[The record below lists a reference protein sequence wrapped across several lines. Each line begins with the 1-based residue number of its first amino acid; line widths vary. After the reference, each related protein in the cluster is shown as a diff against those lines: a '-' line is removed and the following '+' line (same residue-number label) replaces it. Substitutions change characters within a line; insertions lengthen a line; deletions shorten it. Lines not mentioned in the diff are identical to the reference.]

1 LYGRRLQV
9 WIALALAA
17 AVPEALVRSPDQ
29 QLAFQAFLVVQL
41 LGVIVAAIAIAA
53 MVSVLGLAVVRV
65 LTWPIAN
72 RTSTFVAWSFLRA
85 PRQVLPWPLRL
96 WRAMRDNVDATPP
109 LALDAAAQARF
120 GWQGK
125 RLVVGLLAL
134 LCGAGVPWALMAGAA
149 DTAAHWPLVVRNLA
163 AATALHG
170 LLLVIAALPGRL
182 VRSALVSVLALVALG
197 AGVLV
202 SRHPVVLPY
211 AEPLALAVGLLVLW
225 LVAALRQPATEVGL
239 AQRLAR
245 RGVWLLPAAVAVG
258 VAALVLPAHAP
269 LLAPLA
275 ATLLLGGLYLVLQGQ
290 SKVSLPVFVS
300 IVGVAAGTWALI
312 VVLSVMGGF
321 AGDLRAKMLVANAH
335 ALVESS
341 ARGQPFAQAAA
352 LAHRLRQLPGV
363 AAASPQVRGDAI
375 VSSAFNVN
383 NFVSLRGIDP
393 DLPEVQRELGATLL
407 TGSLGLLGRPTA
419 MGQDRALTWRRSDL
433 PGDIP
438 ATPTD
443 TAAPTESAPGASQ
456 GGDAAAQDALEALQA
471 LPPGPQDPA
480 PPQPTPRPVYV
491 LPSGLPPQLPP
502 TGRPP
507 SALAQPQPGAGDQTE
522 LPDLAAEPAAPV
534 DTLANPLDDPDVQAL
549 LGDKGDEPTS
559 VLSDPDIPISPGILL
574 GVELARSLQ
583 VGLGDKIEVVT
594 PDGDIG
600 PTGLRPRIRTFR
612 VAGVFETGLYEAD
625 SKVAYL
631 ALTEA
636 ARYFNLAGQANVLE
650 LRLTEPKEPD
660 AVMAQI
666 RQTLQEL
673 APVSRTAVPGP
684 AAAGLEVTDWRQL
697 NRSLFSALA
706 FERLVIFLVLGLI
719 ILVAAFSIVS
729 ALTMVILQKHD
740 SIAMLRA
747 MGATASHIRLAFV
760 QMGAAIGLI
769 GTTAG
774 GLLGVATCT
783 LIERLGI
790 QLPEAYYVRTLPV
803 DMQIAEIS
811 AVVVAAIAVSLVAT
825 VFPATSAARL
835 APLEG
840 LRHG

>member
-1 LYGRRLQV
+1 VLYGRRLQL

-96 WRAMRDNVDATPP
+96 WRALRDSVDATPP
-109 LALDAAAQARF
+109 LAMDAAAQARF

-125 RLVVGLLAL
+125 RLGVGLLAL
-134 LCGAGVPWALMAGAA
+134 GCGALVPWALVAGAA
-149 DTAAHWPLVVRNLA
+149 DTATHWPLLVRNVA

-170 LLLVIAALPGRL
+170 LLLIVAALPGRK
-182 VRSALVSVLALVALG
+182 VRSVLVSLLALVALSV
-197 AGVLV
+197 GVV
-202 SRHPVVLPY
+202 MSRHPVVLPY
-211 AEPLALAVGLLVLW
+211 AEPLALAAGLLVLW
-225 LVAALRQPATEVGL
+225 LVAAVRQPATEVGL

-245 RGVWLLPAAVAVG
+245 RGMWLLPAAAVVG
-258 VAALVLPAHAP
+258 VAALLIPAQAS

-275 ATLLLGGLYLVLQGQ
+275 AALLLGGLYLVLQGQ

-341 ARGQPFAQAAA
+341 ARGQPFAEAAA

-393 DLPEVQRELGATLL
+393 DLAEVQRELGATLL

-443 TAAPTESAPGASQ
+443 TSAPNEPAPPASP
-456 GGDAAAQDALEALQA
+456 GGDAAAEDALKALQA

-480 PPQPTPRPVYV
+480 PPQPDPRPVYV
-491 LPSGLPPQLPP
+491 LPSGLPPRLPP

-507 SALAQPQPGAGDQTE
+507 SATAEPPAGASDLAEPPAGASDAAE
-522 LPDLAAEPAAPV
+522 LPDLAADPAAPV

-583 VGLGDKIEVVT
+583 VGLGDKVEVVT

-666 RQTLQEL
+666 RQILQEL
-673 APVSRTAVPGP
+673 VP
-684 AAAGLEVTDWRQL
+684 AAKSVGT
-697 NRSLFSALA
+697 NP
-706 FERLVIFLVLGLI
+706 
-719 ILVAAFSIVS
+719 
-729 ALTMVILQKHD
+729 
-740 SIAMLRA
+740 
-747 MGATASHIRLAFV
+747 
-760 QMGAAIGLI
+760 
-769 GTTAG
+769 TTAMAWRSQTG
-774 GLLGVATCT
+774 VSSIGRCFRLWLL
-783 LIERLGI
+783 
-790 QLPEAYYVRTLPV
+790 
-803 DMQIAEIS
+803 S
-811 AVVVAAIAVSLVAT
+811 AW
-825 VFPATSAARL
+825 
-835 APLEG
+835 
-840 LRHG
+840 